1 MAVLLI
7 AVVLVAEEVLAVLTL
22 RPDASLG
29 DEEVGRDGGSCADV
43 AKGRDEGD
51 C

>member
-1 MAVLLI
+1 MLI

-29 DEEVGRDGGSCADV
+29 DEEVGRDGESCADV
-43 AKGRDEGD
+43 PEGPDEGD
-51 C
+51 S